1 MDRLEKYE
9 DWARACM
16 HVRCGFCRENCPAYS
31 QLQLDSYAA
40 KGKMTILY
48 HLLKGKLELDEAV
61 AERVFACTSCGLC
74 DVACGYNQSE
84 AIHEMKTV
92 LYDQGIALPEGYMK
106 VSSKTRATGNPYSA
120 DANEGARFL
129 QSLPESRLSTAD
141 YTLFLGCTQI
151 YREGDEIDSLLKILR
166 VAGISFRV
174 PTEQI
179 CCGSPAY
186 RVGDEAQAREQA
198 VRVTNLFESMGSDN
212 ILVSCAGCYRM
223 LAHDYEILLNSE
235 SKFKIT
241 HSMEFLQDLVQEGK
255 IKIKPLDA
263 IITYHDPCHLG
274 RHSGIYDA
282 PRQILSSI
290 PEVQLVEMEWNQKF
304 AKCCGAGG
312 GFRAGKGE
320 DAIAVAADRIREAE
334 ATGASILTTAC
345 PFCLRNLRDGAQS
358 INSDMKIASVE
369 SLLAELIIVKR

>member
-1 MDRLEKYE
+1 MERLEKYE

-84 AIHEMKTV
+84 AIHAMKTV
-92 LYDQGIALPEGYMK
+92 LYDQGVALPEGYMK
-106 VSSKTRATGNPYSA
+106 ISTKTRLSGNPYSA
-120 DANEGARFL
+120 DTNEGERFL
-129 QSLPESRLSTAD
+129 QSLPESELSTAD

-166 VAGISFRV
+166 AAGVSFRI

-186 RVGDEAQAREQA
+186 RVGDEAQALEQA
-198 VRVTNLFESMGSDN
+198 QRVTNLFGRMESN
-212 ILVSCAGCYRM
+212 KILVSCAGCYRM
-223 LAHDYEILLNSE
+223 LIHDYGILLKDE
-235 SKFKIT
+235 SKFKII
-241 HSMEFLQDLVQEGK
+241 HSMEFLQKLVQDGTLK
-255 IKIKPLDA
+255 TKSLDA

-274 RHSGIYDA
+274 RHSGVYEA

-290 PEVQLVEMEWNQKF
+290 PKVQLVEMEWNRKF

-312 GFRAGKGE
+312 GFRAGRGE
-320 DAIAVAADRIREAE
+320 DAVAVAANRVREAE
-334 ATGASILTTAC
+334 ATGAEVLVTAC

-358 INSDMKIASVE
+358 INSQMKIESVE
-369 SLLAELIIVKR
+369 SLLSELI

>member
-1 MDRLEKYE
+1 MERLEKYE

-31 QLQLDSYAA
+31 QLQLDSYSA

-48 HLLKGKLELDEAV
+48 HLLKGNLQLDEAV

-92 LYDQGIALPEGYMK
+92 IYNQGITLPEGYTK
-106 VSSKTRATGNPYSA
+106 ISTNTRESGNPYS
-120 DANEGARFL
+120 DDTTEGSRFL
-129 QSLPESRLSTAD
+129 QSLPESKLSVAEF
-141 YTLFLGCTQI
+141 TLFLGCTQI
-151 YREGDEIDSLLKILR
+151 YRERGEIDSLLKILR
-166 VAGISFRV
+166 TTGVSFRV
-174 PTEQI
+174 PTDQV

-198 VRVTNLFESMGSDN
+198 EKVNNLFESMESSN
-212 ILVSCAGCYRM
+212 ILVSCAGCFRM
-223 LAHDYEILLNSE
+223 LSNDYKILLNDE
-235 SKFKIT
+235 PIFKT
-241 HSMEFLQDLVQEGK
+241 TNTMEFLQKLVQGDKLE
-255 IKIKPLDA
+255 IRHLDA
-263 IITYHDPCHLG
+263 IVTYHDPCHLS
-274 RHSGIYDA
+274 RHSGVYEA

-290 PEVQLVEMEWNQKF
+290 PGIELVEMEWNRKF

-312 GFRAGKGE
+312 GFRAGREE
-320 DAIAVAADRIREAE
+320 DAIAVAANRVREAE

-345 PFCLRNLRDGAQS
+345 PFCLRNLRDGAASVKSQ
-358 INSDMKIASVE
+358 MKIESIE
-369 SLLAELIIVKR
+369 SLLAGLI

>member
-1 MDRLEKYE
+1 MERLEKYG

-31 QLQLDSYAA
+31 QLQLDTYAA

-74 DVACGYNQSE
+74 DVACGYDQSE

-92 LYDQGIALPEGYMK
+92 LYDQGVVPPGGYMK
-106 VSSKTRATGNPYSA
+106 VSTNTRESGNPYSV

-129 QSLPESRLSTAD
+129 QSLPESDLSTAD

-151 YREGDEIDSLLKILR
+151 YREGDEIDSLLKLLR
-166 VAGISFRV
+166 VAGVSFRT

-179 CCGSPAY
+179 CCGSPVY

-198 VRVTNLFESMGSDN
+198 QRVTNLFERMESDN

-223 LAHDYEILLNSE
+223 LSHDYGILLNDD

-241 HSMEFLQDLVQEGK
+241 HSMEFLQKLVQDSK
-255 IKIKPLDA
+255 LKTKPLEA

-274 RHSGIYDA
+274 RHSGVYEA

-290 PEVQLVEMEWNQKF
+290 PKVQLVEMEWNRKF

-312 GFRAGKGE
+312 GFRSGRGE
-320 DAIAVAADRIREAE
+320 DAIAIAANRVREAE
-334 ATGASILTTAC
+334 ATGASILVTAC
-345 PFCLRNLRDGAQS
+345 PFCLRNLRDGANS
-358 INSDMKIASVE
+358 INSKMKIESVE
-369 SLLAELIIVKR
+369 SLLAELV

>member
-1 MDRLEKYE
+1 MDRLQKYE

-48 HLLKGKLELDEAV
+48 HFLKGNIQLNEAT

-84 AIHEMKTV
+84 AIQEMKTAH
-92 LYDQGIALPEGYMK
+92 YEQGVSISESYTK
-106 VSSKTRATGNPYSA
+106 VSSNTRESGNPYSA
-120 DANEGARFL
+120 DTAEGARIL
-129 QSLPESRLSTAD
+129 QSIPESELSSAEH
-141 YTLFLGCTQI
+141 TLFLGCTQI
-151 YREGDEIDSLLKILR
+151 YRSGDAVDSLLKILR
-166 VAGISFRV
+166 AAGVSFRL

-186 RVGDEAQAREQA
+186 RVGDEVQALEQA
-198 VRVTNLFESMGSDN
+198 KRVSNLFEHMQTSD

-223 LAHDYEILLNSE
+223 LSHDYRQLLKE
-235 SKFKIT
+235 EPRFKVT
-241 HSMEFLQDLVQEGK
+241 HTTELMLDLIRKEK
-255 IKIKPLDA
+255 LNLNPLDA
-263 IITYHDPCHLG
+263 VITYHDPCHLG

-282 PRQILSSI
+282 PRQILSAISG
-290 PEVQLVEMEWNQKF
+290 VRLVEMDWNRQF

-312 GFRAGKGE
+312 GFRAGKSD
-320 DAIAVAADRIREAE
+320 DAIEVAAKRIKEAE
-334 ATGASILTTAC
+334 MTGASILVTAC
-345 PFCLRNLRDGAQS
+345 PFCVRNLNDGAES
-358 INSDMKIASVE
+358 IDSKIRIMFLDSLVAS
-369 SLLAELIIVKR
+369 LIE

>member
-1 MDRLEKYE
+1 MERLEKYE

-92 LYDQGIALPEGYMK
+92 LYDQGVVPPGGYMK
-106 VSSKTRATGNPYSA
+106 VSTKTRESGNPYSVN
-120 DANEGARFL
+120 ANEGARFL
-129 QSLPESRLSTAD
+129 QSLPESELNTAD

-166 VAGISFRV
+166 TAGVSFRT

-179 CCGSPAY
+179 CCGSPVY

-198 VRVTNLFESMGSDN
+198 QRVTNLFERMESDN

-223 LAHDYEILLNSE
+223 LSHDYGILLNDD

-241 HSMEFLQDLVQEGK
+241 HSMEFIKKLVQDGK
-255 IKIKPLDA
+255 LKTKPLEA

-274 RHSGIYDA
+274 RHSGVYEA

-290 PEVQLVEMEWNQKF
+290 PDVQLVEMEWNRKF

-312 GFRAGKGE
+312 GFRAGRGV
-320 DAIAVAADRIREAE
+320 DAVAVAANRVREAE
-334 ATGASILTTAC
+334 ATGASILVTAC
-345 PFCLRNLRDGAQS
+345 PFCLRNLRDGANS
-358 INSDMKIASVE
+358 INSEMKIESVE
-369 SLLAELIIVKR
+369 SLLAGLL

>member
-1 MDRLEKYE
+1 MERLEKYE

-48 HLLKGKLELDEAV
+48 HLLKGNLELDEAV

-92 LYDQGIALPEGYMK
+92 LYDQGVVPSEGYMK
-106 VSSKTRATGNPYSA
+106 VSTKTRESGNPYSV
-120 DANEGARFL
+120 DANDGARIL
-129 QSLPESRLSTAD
+129 QSLPESELSTAD

-151 YREGDEIDSLLKILR
+151 YRESDEIDSLLKILR
-166 VAGISFRV
+166 AAGISFRT
-174 PTEQI
+174 PAEQI
-179 CCGSPAY
+179 CCGSPTY
-186 RVGDEAQAREQA
+186 RVGDEAQACEQA
-198 VRVTNLFESMGSDN
+198 QRVTDLFESMESDN

-223 LAHDYEILLNSE
+223 LSHDYEILLNDD
-235 SKFKIT
+235 SKLKIT
-241 HSMEFLQDLVQEGK
+241 NSMEFIQKLVQDGK
-255 IKIKPLDA
+255 LKTKPLEA

-274 RHSGIYDA
+274 RHSGIYEA
-282 PRQILSSI
+282 PRQVLPSI
-290 PEVQLVEMEWNQKF
+290 PGVNLVEMEWNRKF

-312 GFRAGKGE
+312 GFRSGKGE
-320 DAIAVAADRIREAE
+320 DAIAIAANRVREAE
-334 ATGASILTTAC
+334 ATGASILVTAC
-345 PFCLRNLRDGAQS
+345 PFCLRNLRDGANS
-358 INSDMKIASVE
+358 INSKMKIESVE
-369 SLLAELIIVKR
+369 SLLSELI

>member
-1 MDRLEKYE
+1 MERLEKYE

-31 QLQLDSYAA
+31 QLQLDSYSA

-92 LYDQGIALPEGYMK
+92 LYDHGGVLPEDYMK
-106 VSSKTRATGNPYSA
+106 VSTKTRESGNPYSV
-120 DANEGARFL
+120 DTTEGEGIL
-129 QSLPESRLSTAD
+129 QSLPESELSAAD

-151 YREGDEIDSLLKILR
+151 YREGDEIASLLKILR
-166 VAGISFRV
+166 TAGVSFRI

-186 RVGDEAQAREQA
+186 RVGDEVQAREQA
-198 VRVTNLFESMGSDN
+198 QRVTTLFERMESEN

-223 LAHDYEILLNSE
+223 FSHDYELLLQDD
-235 SKFKIT
+235 SKLKTI
-241 HSMEFLQDLVQEGK
+241 HSMELLQELVQNGK
-255 IKIKPLDA
+255 IEPKPLDA

-274 RHSGIYDA
+274 RHSGVYEA

-290 PEVQLVEMEWNQKF
+290 PEVQLVEMEWSHKF

-312 GFRAGKGE
+312 GFRAGRVE
-320 DAIAVAADRIREAE
+320 DAIAVAANRVQEAE
-334 ATGASILTTAC
+334 ATGASLLVTAC

-358 INSDMKIASVE
+358 INSQMKIESVE
-369 SLLAELIIVKR
+369 SLLAELL